1 MKFKYCVIHQLV
13 LSGSLIF
20 PTLSFADS
28 DSTKTTPNKASY
40 LEEISVVATTVQHIF
55 PQRNLPNNCVKIW
68 CLMNGICFAMR

>member
-55 PQRNLPNNCVKIW
+55 SSTQSTEQLRKKYGV
-68 CLMNGICFAMR
+68 